1 MPIYNLTQH
10 SLTEEQKKDNIQ
22 ELPAP
27 LSKQVRELLTFI
39 APPTLADVQQRAEQL
54 AELAVTAGAE
64 GAMLGGAPFLMA
76 QLTQSLKQRG
86 VRTYFSFSLRRSK
99 EVHQPDGRVE
109 KHSVFSY
116 EGLVEV

>member
-1 MPIYNLTQH
+1 MIIYNLTQH
-10 SLTEEQKKDNIQ
+10 TLNEEQKKDGLQ
-22 ELPAP
+22 ELTAEQ
-27 LSKQVRELLTFI
+27 SGRVHELLTFETR
-39 APPTLADVQQRAEQL
+39 PTPEEVTERAELL
-54 AELAVTAGAE
+54 AELAVAAGAE

-99 EVHQPDGRVE
+99 EVHQPDGKVE
-109 KHSVFSY
+109 KHSVFCY